1 MNPLDLKAKITA
13 IADGPHGSPD
23 MLSVSPVVA
32 IVSAFKGLR
41 TVTDLS
47 EDEVEI
53 LRACCDLIAANN
65 WHGSADE
72 AALVSAALPPPPPP
86 PAPPAPPIPAAS
98 ETEEP
103 IMAAIVGAGIPAAGA

>member
-1 MNPLDLKAKITA
+1 MNLLDLKAKITD

-47 EDEVEI
+47 DDEVEI
-53 LRACCDLIAANN
+53 LRACCELIAANA
-65 WHGSADE
+65 WHGFADE
-72 AALVSAALPPPPPP
+72 AALVLDALPPK
-86 PAPPAPPIPAAS
+86 PA
-98 ETEEP
+98 P
-103 IMAAIVGAGIPAAGA
+103 IMAAIVGAGIHATEARP